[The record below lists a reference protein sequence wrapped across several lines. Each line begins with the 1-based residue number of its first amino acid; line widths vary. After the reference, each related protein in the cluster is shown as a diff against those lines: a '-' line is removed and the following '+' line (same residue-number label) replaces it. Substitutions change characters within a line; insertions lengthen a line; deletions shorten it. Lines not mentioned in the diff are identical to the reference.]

1 MKYNDIFERE
11 FEGRLIRFRLVA
23 LKPYL
28 IAIITM
34 DITPPLFRSG
44 NTLLTSLPQ
53 TALAKYV
60 DGDYVTTAIGDRWVN
75 RFTVDIY
82 NRITA
87 RSKSLN
93 WLVERKKMEQNEA
106 KALVEKLDNE
116 FNHWEVRYLPAIV
129 RWAYNGDLD
138 PESESDIKRAKS
150 ILMTYFTYLAGR
162 KKDSSIRIK
171 YDSPCFKRVVEG
183 HPGTYLGT
191 MDEMEEA
198 LRPWADKIIRF
209 NRCPGDDETKARKDG
224 C

>member
-1 MKYNDIFERE
+1 MKYNDIFERV
-11 FEGRLIRFRLVA
+11 FEGQIIRFRLVA

-44 NTLLTSLPQ
+44 NTLLTSQPQ
-53 TALAKYV
+53 AALAKYV
-60 DGDYVTTAIGDRWVN
+60 DGKYVTTAVGDRWVN

-93 WLVERKKMEQNEA
+93 WLIERMGMEQSEA
-106 KALVEKLDNE
+106 KALIEKLDKE

-129 RWAYNGDLD
+129 RWAYNGEID
-138 PESESDIKRAKS
+138 PESEYDINRVKS
-150 ILMTYFTYLAGR
+150 ILLTYFTYLADR
-162 KKDSSIRIK
+162 KKDGCVRIK
-171 YDSPCFKRVVEG
+171 YDSPYFKRMIEG
-183 HPGTYLGT
+183 QPGTSFKT

-209 NRCPGDDETKARKDG
+209 NRWPGDKETKVCKDG
-224 C
+224 G